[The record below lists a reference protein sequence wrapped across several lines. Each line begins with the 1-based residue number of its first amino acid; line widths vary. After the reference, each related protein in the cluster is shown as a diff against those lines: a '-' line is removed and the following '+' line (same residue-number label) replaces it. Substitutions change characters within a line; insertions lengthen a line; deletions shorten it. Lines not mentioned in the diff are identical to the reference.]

1 LPLAALSYFQQ
12 QIDISFRSRRMHMLK
27 GTRRL
32 QRVVV
37 IAAVAIAFGLGGVV
51 DQSIAQDNMKKDD
64 MMKKDDKMKS
74 SDKVSGDK
82 MKSGDTMMKDDK
94 KGDMKAGEVRKDD
107 KMMPGDKTMEKK

>member
-1 LPLAALSYFQQ
+1 VTIAARGSLILPTADRYF
-12 QIDISFRSRRMHMLK
+12 ISFEEDALLK

-64 MMKKDDKMKS
+64 KMKS
-74 SDKVSGDK
+74 SDKMSGDK